1 MQWSFWRNH
10 NGDVIVIKHSHII
23 NKMWFTTCSFMYRVV
38 YVTETKKRFKDIIGI
53 ETCKRLTRKKHLHGL
68 YRGAYEAVW
77 LLYARQRRW
86 QCQSACNNPMLDNLS
101 TQKIRCCLARHH
113 TSTYCRLFVGCVGQ
127 APVDQLIQTA
137 FHSYQSACRDA
148 VRRTPKGGRP
158 AQPRRIRDGPVRTD
172 SERSSRAQLQLQ
184 WRSCW
189 RSVAISSYFMTYFC
203 LLSLNTRVWSEI
215 TCHNP
220 LHWSVTIALNVG
232 PCWP

>member
-38 YVTETKKRFKDIIGI
+38 YVTETKKWFKDIIGI

-101 TQKIRCCLARHH
+101 TQKYVAVWRDTTPVRIAVCLLGVLDRHRS
-113 TSTYCRLFVGCVGQ
+113 TSWYKPPSIPTSQPVVMPSAGRPKAAVQPNQDGSVTVQYVPTQSGVHELNFSYND
-127 APVDQLIQTA
+127 APVE
-137 FHSYQSACRDA
+137 
-148 VRRTPKGGRP
+148 G
-158 AQPRRIRDGPVRTD
+158 
-172 SERSSRAQLQLQ
+172 QLQFPL
-184 WRSCW
+184 
-189 RSVAISSYFMTYFC
+189 ISWPTFVSY
-203 LLSLNTRVWSEI
+203 LSTHVSG
-215 TCHNP
+215 
-220 LHWSVTIALNVG
+220 VK
-232 PCWP
+232 